1 MEELIL
7 IDGNSLLFKAFYA
20 TSYTGNYMVN
30 RNGIPTNGVY
40 GFARMVDK
48 ILDNNPKYVIVAFD
62 YGKKTFRNEL
72 LDTYKAQRKET
83 PEELIPQ
90 FSLAREYLT
99 AHNITWYEVEGFEGD
114 DIIGTL
120 VDFGEKNNL
129 KVSVYTGDK
138 DAFQLISPQTTI
150 YRTVKGV
157 TELDIYNE
165 QTLLDKYGLKP
176 DQIRDFLGLM
186 GDTADNIPG
195 IKGVGEKTALK
206 LLHQY
211 ETIEG
216 LEEHQNELK
225 GKMGEKIRA
234 GMEDALM
241 SKKVATI
248 LRDVPLD
255 VDLKKAE
262 YEGYDY
268 DTLKLFYET
277 YDMNSLIKS
286 MTIEAAPKKELKL
299 EIVDHMPEITKD
311 SAVYV
316 SIYDTNYHRSI
327 ILGYGIYNDEQAYF
341 ISYEN
346 ALKDESFLAYLKDE
360 TKKKYGY
367 DIKSAVIGSRWN
379 GVEINGYTFDLS
391 LASYV
396 LEPAIKEELKYVC
409 THFDYDGV
417 MYDEE
422 VFGKGAKKHIPDDAL
437 LAQHTVSKA
446 KAIYELKDVV
456 TKELK
461 DKKQYELYE
470 DIELPV
476 TRILGEMEF
485 AGTEID
491 LDVLKEMDEAFDE
504 TIEKLSNDIYR
515 ISGTTFNIS
524 SPKQLG
530 QVLFEDLGLKGGKK
544 TKTGYSTSQDVLEK
558 IIDAHPVVPLVLEYR
573 MLTKLSSTYL
583 KGLQEQVFPDN
594 KIHTIYKQ
602 TLTHTGRLSSV
613 DPNLQNIP
621 VRSEEGKLIRKAF
634 VSHNGYLV
642 SFDYSQIELRI
653 LAHMAHVTNLID
665 AFNQGKDIHR
675 HTAALVFGVKDE
687 EVTPQMRSQAKA
699 VNFGI
704 IYGMSEFR
712 LSKDIGMSIAEARN
726 FINKYFET
734 YPEVKTYMDEVVEV
748 CKKQGYVSTLLNRK
762 RYIPTI
768 NDKNFMVRQ
777 QAQRY
782 AMNTPIQ
789 GTGADILKLA
799 MIEVDKALKVHH
811 LKSQMILQVHDE
823 LIFDVFEDELEEVM
837 SLVKKKM
844 ENCIKMDVP
853 LIVEGNYA
861 KNWCELK

>member
-241 SKKVATI
+241 SKKVASI

-311 SAVYV
+311 SAVYA

-837 SLVKKKM
+837 SLVKEKM

>member
-40 GFARMVDK
+40 GFARMVEK
-48 ILDNNPKYVIVAFD
+48 IISTNPKYVIVAFD

-72 LDTYKAQRKET
+72 LDTYKATRKET
-83 PEELIPQ
+83 PQELVPQ
-90 FSLAREYLT
+90 FALAREYLT
-99 AHNITWYEVEGFEGD
+99 AHNITWYEIEGYEGD

-138 DAFQLISPQTTI
+138 DANQLISSQTTI

-176 DQIRDFLGLM
+176 DQFRDFLGLM
-186 GDTADNIPG
+186 GDSSDNIPG

-211 ETIEG
+211 GTIEG
-216 LEEHQNELK
+216 LQEHQDEIK

-248 LRDVPLD
+248 LRDIPID
-255 VDLKKAE
+255 VDLEKAT
-262 YEGYDY
+262 YRGYDY
-268 DTLKLFYET
+268 ETLKSFYEK

-286 MTIEAAPKKELKL
+286 MTTEAAPKKELKF

-311 SAVYV
+311 SAVYP

-346 ALKDESFLAYLKDE
+346 ALKDELFLAYLKDE
-360 TKKKYGY
+360 NKKKYGY

-379 GVEINGYTFDLS
+379 GIEINGYTFDLS

-396 LEPAIKEELKYVC
+396 LEPATKEELKYVC
-409 THFDYDGV
+409 THFDYEGV
-417 MYDEE
+417 QYDEE
-422 VFGKGAKKHIPDDAL
+422 VFGKGAKKHIPDDDI
-437 LAQHTVSKA
+437 LANHIVSKA

-461 DKKQYELYE
+461 DKNQYELYE
-470 DIELPV
+470 NIELPV

-491 LDVLKEMDEAFDE
+491 LDVLKEMDTAFDE
-504 TIEKLSNDIYR
+504 TIEKLANDIYR

-712 LSKDIGMSIAEARN
+712 LSKDIGMSISEARD

-734 YPEVKTYMDEVVEV
+734 YPEVKTYMDEVVET

-799 MIEVDKALKVHH
+799 MIEVDKALKEKN

-837 SLVKKKM
+837 SLVKEKM